1 MRIEL
6 NLVKCSDKS
15 PRKDGRYTVVDKRYD
30 GKWSIRGDMEYTVV
44 GGWNTAYTKIKD
56 GVNILDTKY
65 ALKLAEEPDTYWA
78 KEMVVTED
86 DDE

>member
-6 NLVKCSDKS
+6 NLVKCSDES
-15 PRKDGRYTVVDKRYD
+15 PTKDGRYTVVDWLFE
-30 GKWSIRGDMEYTVV
+30 KWSIRGDMDYTVE
-44 GGWNTAYTKIKD
+44 GGWNTSRSLTEN
-56 GVNILDTKY
+56 GVIDTKY
-65 ALKLAEEPDTYWA
+65 ALNLAEEPDAYWA